1 MVAVGLGVVLFV
13 GLFTGLATGAVPDQ
27 RPVIRLDDADN
38 GRNITARPNED
49 IIVSIRNCFSCR
61 YRWDVSQAP
70 DAQVVAFRS
79 DEDQRAPAGSPDG
92 APEYRR
98 FTFEAVGG
106 GETALTLSYYPPA
119 SPSGPG
125 RPESTYHLSFT
136 VSGPVQAVSPSV
148 VAAATSAPAPPL
160 SAPPSAP
167 APAATPP
174 PVPARAAAQAPSP
187 APAPAVTPP
196 PVPAAAAAPPAEP
209 IALGPALPGGSEAL
223 GPPLPTEPPHLASI
237 HDVARSGPVGN
248 RGILLLGAAIMLGG
262 VVLYTDGFLGV
273 KRH

>member
-13 GLFTGLATGAVPDQ
+13 GLFTGAATGAVPDQ

-119 SPSGPG
+119 SPSGAG
-125 RPESTYHLSFT
+125 RPESTYRLSFT

-148 VAAATSAPAPPL
+148 VAAATSPGAPPL
-160 SAPPSAP
+160 SAPPPAP

-174 PVPARAAAQAPSP
+174 PVPARAAAQAP

-196 PVPAAAAAPPAEP
+196 PVPAAVPAPAGET
-209 IALGPALPGGSEAL
+209 IVLGPTLPGGSEAL
-223 GPPLPTEPPHLASI
+223 GPPVPTVPPRLASI

-248 RGILLLGAAIMLGG
+248 RGILFLGVAIILGG